1 MTFTVKNSNF
11 YLNDKKVFLN
21 SGEIHYF
28 RFSHKLWD
36 KHLKA
41 AKDAGL
47 TCVSSYVPW
56 AWHEPEE
63 GVFDFTGKTLP
74 ERNLVGWINKCKE
87 HGLMCKIGRA
97 SCRERV

>member
-1 MTFTVKNSNF
+1 VYGIYLNGEKMTFTVKNSNF

-28 RFSHKLWD
+28 RINHNLWD

-56 AWHEPEE
+56 VGMNQKKAYL
-63 GVFDFTGKTLP
+63 TLLGKHCPNAT
-74 ERNLVGWINKCKE
+74 
-87 HGLMCKIGRA
+87 
-97 SCRERV
+97 